1 MKYTGQQRA
10 WVDSA
15 YRRGTGLC
23 KRAAGARLP
32 AEPSFREV
40 AVSFV
45 PPRARRGASYLLAAL
60 LVPALLVP
68 ALAARAPEPRPIL
81 PQSAVTI
88 VVGRVTDPA
97 GRPVAQVSVAIA
109 ERSLAGVTDA
119 AGRYLLRVTRQAD
132 IERAVL
138 SFTRIGYERRD
149 LPLAIRGDT
158 VRLDVQLVPSSAR
171 LESAVV
177 AAPSSAQDATVSG
190 LPVRK
195 SVPQERKGTV
205 GVANAVAAPPYL
217 VPSRPDLRPRPLPAP
232 FDSANTEAYEHIEE
246 NAFRSPLVAP
256 LSTFSVDVDRA
267 SYANVRRYLTGGSLP
282 PRDAVRIEELVNYFP
297 YADPAPDGRDPIRI
311 TTEVSPAPWAPTHD
325 LVRIGLRA
333 RDVDMRRA
341 PPSNLV
347 FLIDVSGSM
356 QGPTRLGLVKQSLAL
371 LVNELREQDRVA
383 IAVYAGSAGLVL
395 PSTSGA
401 DKQRILAALEG
412 LQAGGS
418 TAGGAGI
425 KLAYDVARQNFLRGG
440 NNRVIL
446 CTDGDF
452 NVGQSSDAELV
463 RLIED
468 KRREGSYL
476 TILGFGMG
484 NYKDQK
490 MEKLAGAGN
499 GNYAYIDDLLEASK
513 MLVKEMGGTLLT
525 VAKDVKLQVEFDP
538 TRVQAY
544 RLLGYEDR
552 LLREEDFANDAKD
565 AGDVGA
571 GHAVTAL
578 YEIVRTEERLDV
590 PLPGVTP
597 LRYQQRPAVRGR
609 GDELLHVALRYKAPD
624 GDRSMLITHVVRAP
638 RDGRAEG
645 DRMRVGAP
653 SESMRFASAVAG
665 FGMLLRNSPNAGSL
679 SWSQVESLA
688 RGARGDDPD
697 GYRTDFIHLVD
708 IASGLSRRI
717 ATVPDDPRTFDR

>member
-1 MKYTGQQRA
+1 MSVVLLRA
-10 WVDSA
+10 Q
-15 YRRGTGLC
+15 
-23 KRAAGARLP
+23 
-32 AEPSFREV
+32 
-40 AVSFV
+40 
-45 PPRARRGASYLLAAL
+45 RGASLLVVAL
-60 LVPALLVP
+60 LVPS
-68 ALAARAPEPRPIL
+68 LAARAPESIPAVRPA
-81 PQSAVTI
+81 AVTV

-97 GRPVAQVSVAIA
+97 GQPIAQVSVAIA
-109 ERSLAGVTDA
+109 ERSVVAVTDA
-119 AGRYLLRVTRQAD
+119 EGRYQLRVVRRGE
-132 IERAVL
+132 IERAVV
-138 SFTRIGYERRD
+138 SFARSGYTRRD

-158 VRLDVQLVPSSAR
+158 VRLDVHLASSGVSLNSTVVTMPVP
-171 LESAVV
+171 V
-177 AAPSSAQDATVSG
+177 AQDVIVHRQGRRMDGPRETKGGIAGGTAA
-190 LPVRK
+190 VRAYPPT
-195 SVPQERKGTV
+195 S
-205 GVANAVAAPPYL
+205 APPEMLRRHPRRL
-217 VPSRPDLRPRPLPAP
+217 V
-232 FDSANTEAYEHIEE
+232 DSANTEAYEHIDE

-267 SYANVRRYLTGGSLP
+267 SYANVRRFLTRGSLP

-311 TTEVSPAPWAPTHD
+311 TTEIAPAPWAPTHD

-371 LVNELREQDRVA
+371 LVNELREEDRVA
-383 IAVYAGSAGLVL
+383 ITVYAGSAGLVL

-401 DKQRILAALEG
+401 DKQRILAALDG

-425 KLAYDVARQNFLRGG
+425 RLAYDVARQNFLREG

-499 GNYAYIDDLLEASK
+499 GNYGYIDDLLEASK

-552 LLREEDFANDAKD
+552 LLREEDFANDVKD

-578 YEIVRTEERLDV
+578 YEIVRSEERLDV
-590 PLPGVTP
+590 PLPGVAP
-597 LRYQQRPAVRGR
+597 LRYQRPPAVRGR

-624 GDRSMLITHVVRAP
+624 GERSMLMTQAVSAPVRREAVEG
-638 RDGRAEG
+638 GR
-645 DRMRVGAP
+645 RVAAP

-665 FGMLLRNSPNAGSL
+665 FGMLLRSSPNAGSL
-679 SWSQVESLA
+679 TWAQVASLA

-697 GYRTDFIHLVD
+697 GYRADFIHLVEL
-708 IASGLSRRI
+708 ASALTPRI
-717 ATVPDDPRTFDR
+717 ATMPERPMPDDR